1 MMMKKI
7 IALAAAMLMSIGIT
21 TGLAIAAKAEGE
33 QARMLANYH
42 NAVRNEAF
50 YCEAYT
56 VSTQQGTDLTK
67 AEEVIAKSNMA
78 DYAIVNASDKEES
91 EAAVAAKE
99 MASVCD
105 DDIEAA
111 VAKYKKEHTPA
122 VSTTAPSP
130 ASIAAECASR
140 PGMYGRL
147 RIPSVGINVAVFSI
161 NSQATIDARDS
172 AAIYGGN
179 GGTTI
184 ADHSNQGFSRIANC
198 VPGSTVAYI
207 DTPEGT
213 QRYICSVRMTGHNV
227 STALTDDALNVFT
240 YGGLIMYTCR
250 DNSYN
255 IWIVCFDPA

>member
-1 MMMKKI
+1 MKKMI
-7 IALAAAMLMSIGIT
+7 MLAAVITVGFGIT
-21 TGLAIAAKAEGE
+21 AGLSYAAHAEAKQAAALTYYNNAVYKEAVAGEEYAHRIADNSDAADAKAVM
-33 QARMLANYH
+33 ARSNLADAAIETMMLDEE
-42 NAVRNEAF
+42 NEA
-50 YCEAYT
+50 
-56 VSTQQGTDLTK
+56 VTK
-67 AEEVIAKSNMA
+67 
-78 DYAIVNASDKEES
+78 
-91 EAAVAAKE
+91 AKE

-111 VAKYKKEHTPA
+111 VVKYKKEHTPA
-122 VSTTAPSP
+122 VSTTVPSP
-130 ASIAAECASR
+130 TSIAAECASR

-147 RIPSVGINVAVFSI
+147 RIPSVGINVAVFSV
-161 NSQATIDARDS
+161 NSQATIDALDS

-184 ADHSNQGFSRIANC
+184 ADHQNQGFRAIANC

-213 QRYICSVRMTGHNV
+213 QKYICSVRMTGHNV
-227 STALTDDALNVFT
+227 TTALTDESLNVFT

-255 IWIVCFDPA
+255 IWIVCFDPV

>member
-1 MMMKKI
+1 MKKMI
-7 IALAAAMLMSIGIT
+7 MLAAVITVGFSIT
-21 TGLAIAAKAEGE
+21 AGLSYAAHAEAKQAAALTYYNNAVYKEAVAGEEYAHRIADNSDAADAKAVM
-33 QARMLANYH
+33 ARSNLADAAIETMMLDEE
-42 NAVRNEAF
+42 NEA
-50 YCEAYT
+50 
-56 VSTQQGTDLTK
+56 VTK
-67 AEEVIAKSNMA
+67 
-78 DYAIVNASDKEES
+78 
-91 EAAVAAKE
+91 AKE

-111 VAKYKKEHTPA
+111 VVKYKKEHTPA
-122 VSTTAPSP
+122 VSTTVPSP
-130 ASIAAECASR
+130 TSIAAECASR

-147 RIPSVGINVAVFSI
+147 RIPSVGINVAVFSV
-161 NSQATIDARDS
+161 NSQATIDALDS

-184 ADHSNQGFSRIANC
+184 ADHQNQGFRAIANC

-213 QRYICSVRMTGHNV
+213 QKYICSVRMTGHNV
-227 STALTDDALNVFT
+227 TTALTDESLNVFT

-255 IWIVCFDPA
+255 IWIVCFDPV

>member
-1 MMMKKI
+1 MKKMFALTAAIAVGFSITAGLSYAAYAEAKQAEALTYYNNAVYNEAVAGEEYTLEIIENSDLADAEAI
-7 IALAAAMLMSIGIT
+7 IARSNLADAAIEAMTLDDESDAAA
-21 TGLAIAAKAEGE
+21 K
-33 QARMLANYH
+33 
-42 NAVRNEAF
+42 
-50 YCEAYT
+50 
-56 VSTQQGTDLTK
+56 
-67 AEEVIAKSNMA
+67 
-78 DYAIVNASDKEES
+78 
-91 EAAVAAKE
+91 AKE

-105 DDIEAA
+105 DDIETA
-111 VAKYKKEHTPA
+111 VAKYEKEHTPT
-122 VSTTAPSP
+122 VSATTPTP
-130 ASIAAECASR
+130 ESIAAECTSR

-147 RIPSVGINVAVFSI
+147 RIPSVGINVALFSV
-161 NSQATIDARDS
+161 NTQATIDARDS

-184 ADHSNQGFSRIANC
+184 ADHQNQGFRAISNC

>member
-1 MMMKKI
+1 MKKM
-7 IALAAAMLMSIGIT
+7 IALTAAVAVGFSITAGLSYAAHAEAKQAAA
-21 TGLAIAAKAEGE
+21 LAYY
-33 QARMLANYH
+33 N
-42 NAVRNEAF
+42 NAVYKEAVAGEE
-50 YCEAYT
+50 YAIQIADNSDTADAEA
-56 VSTQQGTDLTK
+56 
-67 AEEVIAKSNMA
+67 VIARSNLA
-78 DYAIVNASDKEES
+78 DAAIETVMLDEES
-91 EAAVAAKE
+91 EAAVKAKE

-105 DDIEAA
+105 DDIETA
-111 VAKYKKEHTPA
+111 VAKFEKEHTPTA
-122 VSTTAPSP
+122 STTTTTP

-140 PGMYGRL
+140 PGIHGRL

-240 YGGLIMYTCR
+240 YGGLIMYKRRRCWKGKT
-250 DNSYN
+250 SSQS
-255 IWIVCFDPA
+255 

>member
-1 MMMKKI
+1 MKKMI
-7 IALAAAMLMSIGIT
+7 MLAAVITVGFSIT
-21 TGLAIAAKAEGE
+21 AGLSYADHAEAKQAAALTYYNNAVYKEAVAGEEYAHRIADNSDAADAKAVM
-33 QARMLANYH
+33 ARSNLADAAIETMMLDEE
-42 NAVRNEAF
+42 NEA
-50 YCEAYT
+50 
-56 VSTQQGTDLTK
+56 VTK
-67 AEEVIAKSNMA
+67 
-78 DYAIVNASDKEES
+78 
-91 EAAVAAKE
+91 AKE

-111 VAKYKKEHTPA
+111 VVKYKKEHTPA
-122 VSTTAPSP
+122 VSTTVPSP
-130 ASIAAECASR
+130 TSIAAECASR

-147 RIPSVGINVAVFSI
+147 RIPSVGINVAVFSV
-161 NSQATIDARDS
+161 NSQATIDALDS

-184 ADHSNQGFSRIANC
+184 ADHQNQGFRAIANC

-213 QRYICSVRMTGHNV
+213 QKYICSVRMTGHNV
-227 STALTDDALNVFT
+227 TTALTDESLNVFT

-255 IWIVCFDPA
+255 IWIVCFDPV

>member
-1 MMMKKI
+1 MKKV
-7 IALAAAMLMSIGIT
+7 IALAVAMIMSLGIT
-21 TGLAIAAKAEGE
+21 SGLALAASAEGK
-33 QARMLANYH
+33 QAKMLASYY

-50 YCEAYT
+50 YGEAYT
-56 VSTQQGTDLTK
+56 VDIQKETDLTEAK
-67 AEEVIAKSNMA
+67 EVIAKSNMA
-78 DYAIVNASDKEES
+78 DYAVENAAVKEEN
-91 EAAVAAKE
+91 EAVASAKE
-99 MASVCD
+99 MAAVCD
-105 DDIEAA
+105 DEISAA

-122 VSTTAPSP
+122 VSTAAPSA

-147 RIPSVGINVAVFSI
+147 RIPSVGINVAVFTI
-161 NSQATIDARDS
+161 NSQATIDAPDS

-207 DTPEGT
+207 DTPDGT

>member
-1 MMMKKI
+1 MKKMI
-7 IALAAAMLMSIGIT
+7 MLAAVITVGFSIT
-21 TGLAIAAKAEGE
+21 AGLSYAAHAEAKQAAALTYYNNAVYKEAVAGEEYAHRIADNSDAADAKAVM
-33 QARMLANYH
+33 ARSNLADAAIETMMLDEE
-42 NAVRNEAF
+42 NEA
-50 YCEAYT
+50 
-56 VSTQQGTDLTK
+56 VTK
-67 AEEVIAKSNMA
+67 
-78 DYAIVNASDKEES
+78 
-91 EAAVAAKE
+91 AKE

-111 VAKYKKEHTPA
+111 VVKYKKEHTPA
-122 VSTTAPSP
+122 VSTTVPSP
-130 ASIAAECASR
+130 TSIAAECASR

-147 RIPSVGINVAVFSI
+147 RIPSVGINVAVFSV
-161 NSQATIDARDS
+161 NSQATIDALDS

-184 ADHSNQGFSRIANC
+184 ADHQNQGFRAIANC

-213 QRYICSVRMTGHNV
+213 QKYICSVRMAGHNV
-227 STALTDDALNVFT
+227 TTALTDESLNVFT

-255 IWIVCFDPA
+255 IWIVCFDPV

>member
-1 MMMKKI
+1 MKKMI
-7 IALAAAMLMSIGIT
+7 MLAAVITVGFSITAGLSYAANAQAKQAAALAYY
-21 TGLAIAAKAEGE
+21 
-33 QARMLANYH
+33 N
-42 NAVRNEAF
+42 NAVYKEAVAGEE
-50 YCEAYT
+50 YAIQIADNSDAADAEA
-56 VSTQQGTDLTK
+56 
-67 AEEVIAKSNMA
+67 VIARSNLA
-78 DYAIVNASDKEES
+78 DAAVETMMLDKES
-91 EAAVAAKE
+91 DAVAKAKE

-105 DDIEAA
+105 DDIETA
-111 VAKYKKEHTPA
+111 VAKFEKEHTPTA
-122 VSTTAPSP
+122 STTTPTP

-184 ADHSNQGFSRIANC
+184 ADHQNQGFRAIANC

-255 IWIVCFDPA
+255 IWIVCFDPV

>member
-1 MMMKKI
+1 MKKMI
-7 IALAAAMLMSIGIT
+7 MLAAVITVGFGIT
-21 TGLAIAAKAEGE
+21 AGLSYAAHAEAKQAAALTYYNNAVYKEAVAGEEYAHRIADNSDAADAKAVM
-33 QARMLANYH
+33 ARSNLADAAIETMMLDEE
-42 NAVRNEAF
+42 NEA
-50 YCEAYT
+50 
-56 VSTQQGTDLTK
+56 VTK
-67 AEEVIAKSNMA
+67 AKG
-78 DYAIVNASDKEES
+78 
-91 EAAVAAKE
+91 

-111 VAKYKKEHTPA
+111 VVKYKKEHTPA
-122 VSTTAPSP
+122 VSTTVPSP
-130 ASIAAECASR
+130 TSIAAECASR

-147 RIPSVGINVAVFSI
+147 RIPSVGINVAVFSV
-161 NSQATIDARDS
+161 NSQATIDALDS

-184 ADHSNQGFSRIANC
+184 ADHQNQGFRAIANC

-213 QRYICSVRMTGHNV
+213 QKYICSVRMTGHNV
-227 STALTDDALNVFT
+227 TTALTDESLNVFT

-255 IWIVCFDPA
+255 IWIVCFDPV

>member
-1 MMMKKI
+1 MKKMI
-7 IALAAAMLMSIGIT
+7 MLAAVITVGFSIT
-21 TGLAIAAKAEGE
+21 AGLSYAAHAEAKQAAALTYYNNAVYKEAVAGEEYAHRIADNSDAADAKAVM
-33 QARMLANYH
+33 ARSNLADAAIETMMLDEE
-42 NAVRNEAF
+42 NEA
-50 YCEAYT
+50 
-56 VSTQQGTDLTK
+56 VTK
-67 AEEVIAKSNMA
+67 
-78 DYAIVNASDKEES
+78 
-91 EAAVAAKE
+91 AKE

-111 VAKYKKEHTPA
+111 VVKYKKEHTPA
-122 VSTTAPSP
+122 VSTTVPSP
-130 ASIAAECASR
+130 TSIAAECASR

-147 RIPSVGINVAVFSI
+147 RIPSVGINVAVFSV
-161 NSQATIDARDS
+161 NSQATIDALDS

-184 ADHSNQGFSRIANC
+184 ADHQNQGFRAIANC

-213 QRYICSVRMTGHNV
+213 QKYICSVRMTGHNV
-227 STALTDDALNVFT
+227 MTALTDESLNVFT

-255 IWIVCFDPA
+255 IWIVCFDPV

>member
-1 MMMKKI
+1 MKKMMM
-7 IALAAAMLMSIGIT
+7 LAAVITVGFGIT
-21 TGLAIAAKAEGE
+21 AGLSYAAHAEAKQAAALTYYNNAVYKEAVAGEEYAHRIADNSDAADAKAVI
-33 QARMLANYH
+33 ARSNLADAANETMMLDEE
-42 NAVRNEAF
+42 NEA
-50 YCEAYT
+50 
-56 VSTQQGTDLTK
+56 VTK
-67 AEEVIAKSNMA
+67 
-78 DYAIVNASDKEES
+78 
-91 EAAVAAKE
+91 AKE

-111 VAKYKKEHTPA
+111 VVKYKKEHTPA
-122 VSTTAPSP
+122 VSTTVPSP
-130 ASIAAECASR
+130 TSIAAECASR

-147 RIPSVGINVAVFSI
+147 RVPSVGINVAVFSV
-161 NSQATIDARDS
+161 NSQATIDALDS

-184 ADHSNQGFSRIANC
+184 ADHQNQGFRAIANC

-213 QRYICSVRMTGHNV
+213 QKYICSVRMTGHNV
-227 STALTDDALNVFT
+227 TTALTDESLNVFT

-255 IWIVCFDPA
+255 IWIVCFDPV

>member
-1 MMMKKI
+1 
-7 IALAAAMLMSIGIT
+7 
-21 TGLAIAAKAEGE
+21 
-33 QARMLANYH
+33 
-42 NAVRNEAF
+42 
-50 YCEAYT
+50 
-56 VSTQQGTDLTK
+56 
-67 AEEVIAKSNMA
+67 
-78 DYAIVNASDKEES
+78 
-91 EAAVAAKE
+91 

-111 VAKYKKEHTPA
+111 VVKYKKEHTPA
-122 VSTTAPSP
+122 VSTTVPSP
-130 ASIAAECASR
+130 TSIAAECASR

-147 RIPSVGINVAVFSI
+147 RIPSVGINVAVFSV
-161 NSQATIDARDS
+161 NSQATIDALDS

-184 ADHSNQGFSRIANC
+184 ADHQNQGFRAIANC

-213 QRYICSVRMTGHNV
+213 QKYICSVRMTGHNV
-227 STALTDDALNVFT
+227 TTALTDESLNVFT

-255 IWIVCFDPA
+255 IWIVCFDPV

>member
-1 MMMKKI
+1 MKKMMM
-7 IALAAAMLMSIGIT
+7 LAAVITVGFGIT
-21 TGLAIAAKAEGE
+21 AGLSYAAHAEAKQAAALTYYNNAVYKEAVAGEEYAHRIDDNSDAADAKAVI
-33 QARMLANYH
+33 ARSNLADAANETMMLDEE
-42 NAVRNEAF
+42 NEA
-50 YCEAYT
+50 
-56 VSTQQGTDLTK
+56 VTK
-67 AEEVIAKSNMA
+67 
-78 DYAIVNASDKEES
+78 
-91 EAAVAAKE
+91 AKE

-111 VAKYKKEHTPA
+111 VVKYKKEHTPA
-122 VSTTAPSP
+122 VSTTVPSP
-130 ASIAAECASR
+130 TSIAAECASR

-147 RIPSVGINVAVFSI
+147 RVPSVGINVAVFSV
-161 NSQATIDARDS
+161 NSQATIDALDS

-184 ADHSNQGFSRIANC
+184 ADHQNQGFRAIANC

-213 QRYICSVRMTGHNV
+213 QKYICSVRMTGHNV
-227 STALTDDALNVFT
+227 TTALTDESLNVFT

-255 IWIVCFDPA
+255 IWIVCFDPV

>member
-1 MMMKKI
+1 MKKM
-7 IALAAAMLMSIGIT
+7 IALAAVVAVGFSLT
-21 TGLAIAAKAEGE
+21 AGLSYAAHAEAKQAAALAYYNNAVYKEAVAGEKYALQTMDNSDAADAKAVIARSNLADAAVETMMRDEESDAAAK
-33 QARMLANYH
+33 
-42 NAVRNEAF
+42 
-50 YCEAYT
+50 
-56 VSTQQGTDLTK
+56 
-67 AEEVIAKSNMA
+67 
-78 DYAIVNASDKEES
+78 
-91 EAAVAAKE
+91 AKE

-122 VSTTAPSP
+122 VSTTVPSP
-130 ASIAAECASR
+130 TSIAAECASR

-147 RIPSVGINVAVFSI
+147 RIPSVGINVAVFSV
-161 NSQATIDARDS
+161 NSQATIDALDS

-184 ADHSNQGFSRIANC
+184 ADHQNQGFRAIANC

-213 QRYICSVRMTGHNV
+213 QKYICSVRMTGHNV
-227 STALTDDALNVFT
+227 TTALTDESLNVFT

-255 IWIVCFDPA
+255 IWIVCFDPV